1 MSEENEVISGEVL
14 DETFE
19 VTIIDVCRFCT
30 VREER
35 VVALVGEGILHPRGD
50 SPPEWRFSAHSLTRA
65 RRAFRIAQDFEIE
78 LPAVALVLD
87 LLDEIESLR
96 RALGRQRTG

>member
-1 MSEENEVISGEVL
+1 MAEEHEVYTGEIL

-35 VVALVGEGILHPRGD
+35 VVALVGEGILTPRGKRPVD
-50 SPPEWRFSAHSLTRA
+50 WRFPAQSLLRA
-65 RRAFRIAQDFEIE
+65 RRALRIAQDFEIE

-87 LLDEIESLR
+87 LLDEIETLR
-96 RALGRQRTG
+96 RAVEGRRS